1 MTSKQFIERLKAI
14 PKLTKT
20 YYIKGGFGQVL
31 NAARKKKLIEQYK
44 YNKERAD
51 KINALDP
58 STFAFDCCGLVK
70 GVYWGFIGA
79 TDKIYGGAVYGSNKL
94 NDVNEKGLLE
104 LCTNISDDFTNL
116 IPGEFLY
123 TNKPNGHCGIY
134 IGDGKVIEST
144 PSGSCGVQ
152 ETALNRIKWQKH
164 GKLSFIT
171 DEETPASV
179 TKPEAP
185 KEKPK
190 YYIVKPGDN
199 LSKIA
204 AMYGYKNY
212 IELWKKNPHIKDANL
227 IYPGEKII
235 I

>member
-1 MTSKQFIERLKAI
+1 MTNKQFIERLKVI
-14 PKLTKT
+14 PEMKT

-31 NAARKKKLIEQYK
+31 NTARKKRLIEQYK
-44 YNKERAD
+44 YNRDRAD
-51 KINALDP
+51 KINTLDP

-70 GVYWGFIGA
+70 GVYWGFIGV
-79 TDKIYGGAVYGSNKL
+79 TDKIYGGAVYASNKL

-104 LCTNISDDFTNL
+104 LCTNVSDDFTNL

-134 IGDGKVIEST
+134 IGNGKVIEAT

-152 ETALNRIKWQKH
+152 ETDLNRIKWQKH

-171 DEETPASV
+171 YDETPAPV
-179 TKPEAP
+179 QAPEAP

-204 AMYGYKNY
+204 SMFGYKNY
-212 IELWKKNPHIKDANL
+212 IELWKKNPHIKNPNL
-227 IYPGEKII
+227 IYPGEKVII
-235 I
+235 